1 DAEMA
6 VAAVAEKNGIKL
18 TAIGELKT
26 ARGGRPMI
34 EIR

>member
-1 DAEMA
+1 VLAAAAEY
-6 VAAVAEKNGIKL
+6 GITL
-18 TAIGELKT
+18 TAIGELVT

>member
-1 DAEMA
+1 AEF
-6 VAAVAEKNGIKL
+6 GIKL
-18 TAIGELKT
+18 AAIGELVT

>member
-1 DAEMA
+1 EF
-6 VAAVAEKNGIKL
+6 GIKL
-18 TAIGELKT
+18 AAIGDLVT